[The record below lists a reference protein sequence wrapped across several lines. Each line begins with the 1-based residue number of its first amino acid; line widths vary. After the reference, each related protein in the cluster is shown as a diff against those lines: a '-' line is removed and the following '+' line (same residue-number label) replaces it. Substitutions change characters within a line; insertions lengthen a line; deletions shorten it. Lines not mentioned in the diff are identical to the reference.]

1 MVVLVIMNEN
11 KLYQQ
16 LEPIEEKNLF
26 DLHHQNE
33 VLRDDQQD
41 IYKVQHSMIKQ
52 DQMQASLELQVRK
65 NVLLDEQH
73 QVELKDSDELH
84 L

>member
-1 MVVLVIMNEN
+1 MVLMMMNAN

-26 DLHHQNE
+26 DLHHKNE

>member
-1 MVVLVIMNEN
+1 MVSVMMNES

-16 LEPIEEKNLF
+16 LEPIEEKNLY
-26 DLHHQNE
+26 DLHQQNE

-73 QVELKDSDELH
+73 QVELEDFDE
-84 L
+84 

>member
-1 MVVLVIMNEN
+1 MVLVMMNEN

-73 QVELKDSDELH
+73 QVELKDSD
-84 L
+84 

>member
-1 MVVLVIMNEN
+1 MVLVMMNEN

-52 DQMQASLELQVRK
+52 VQMQALLELQVRK

-73 QVELKDSDELH
+73 QVELKDSD
-84 L
+84 